1 MFFPMDLNMR
11 TYRFPELVVLT
22 NDCCRKRELF
32 LGEGFLEAAA
42 AAVAL
47 GVALFGSLE
56 NTTASYSAIAGKK
69 LPSVIA
75 S

>member
-1 MFFPMDLNMR
+1 M
-11 TYRFPELVVLT
+11 PELVVLT

-32 LGEGFLEAAA
+32 LGEGFLVAAA
-42 AAVAL
+42 AAPL

-69 LPSVIA
+69 FPSVIA